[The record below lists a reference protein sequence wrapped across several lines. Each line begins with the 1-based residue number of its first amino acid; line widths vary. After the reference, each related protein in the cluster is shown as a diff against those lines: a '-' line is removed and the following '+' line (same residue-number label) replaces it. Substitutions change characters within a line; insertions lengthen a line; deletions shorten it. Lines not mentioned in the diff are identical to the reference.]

1 MKQITL
7 CFLAVIALVFSGCA
21 NGNVLAP
28 YRSVTIRPHDR
39 VALGVNITAK
49 KMRYEFHTA
58 RDGNQKVRFTE
69 LNPLRSFPTQET
81 AGSSCAG
88 DTYYRGINVFEFENR
103 TSHPITV
110 YFDK

>member
-1 MKQITL
+1 MKQFTL
-7 CFLAVIALVFSGCA
+7 CLLVVALVFSGCA

-28 YRSVTIRPHDR
+28 HKSVTVRPHDR

-58 RDGNQKVRFTE
+58 RDGDQKVRFTE
-69 LNPLRSFPTQET
+69 LNPERSFPSQET
-81 AGSSCAG
+81 ASSSGAG
-88 DTYYRGINVFEFENR
+88 DTYYHGINVFEFENR